1 MPRTKKRRPV
11 RPQRKTP
18 RRAARKAAPFKP
30 SVEPLPVPA
39 LGWRC
44 APKTLPFDSPADIEP
59 ITGVIG
65 QDSAVDALKFGLETN
80 APGQN
85 VFVRGITGTGRMTLI
100 RRMLE
105 QTRLACPVARDRCY
119 VHNFAQPDR
128 PRLLTLYRG
137 QGKPFQHRMDELADF
152 IRDDLK
158 TALTSQPVVAKRTT
172 LDPELQKRIK

>member
-11 RPQRKTP
+11 RPKRKTP
-18 RRAARKAAPFKP
+18 RRVARKAAPFKP

-39 LGWRC
+39 LRWRC
-44 APKTLPFDSPADIEP
+44 DPKTLPFDSTADIEP

-105 QTRLACPVARDRCY
+105 QTRLACPAVRDRCY

-137 QGKPFQHRMDELADF
+137 QGNPFQHRMDELADF
-152 IRDDLK
+152 IRDERV
-158 TALTSQPVVAKRTT
+158 TVIS
-172 LDPELQKRIK
+172 